1 MNIAISIVSVV
12 KDDLSGLR
20 ATLESAKALAG
31 YSYEHWVIDGSDG
44 TEVRKYLTDRDDV
57 KWISEPDSGHFDA
70 MNKGLDRATGAFVL
84 FLNAGDVISTHL
96 DSALL
101 FARAF
106 TESRVLIGHTIER
119 YGAFRW
125 LRPGLGRESDVF
137 RSPAHQ
143 ATFYPRAFYSKSRY
157 LAQLRVGADG
167 EYTDRAIKQC
177 GAVYFPSVVS
187 EFGLGGLSSSY
198 RSCRVFIMRFT
209 EEKSV
214 AKRSRLIVKYTLWR
228 IIPRGLFY
236 SLLAATKYTR
246 VTANQSLKL
255 TALELTRSSQHD
267 QD

>member
-12 KDDLSGLR
+12 KDDLYGLR
-20 ATLESAKALAG
+20 ATLESTKVLAG

-44 TEVRKYLTDRDDV
+44 AEVREYLTERNDV
-57 KWISEPDSGHFDA
+57 KWISEADSGLYDA

-84 FLNAGDVISTHL
+84 FLNAGDVISAYL
-96 DSALL
+96 DPALL
-101 FARAF
+101 FARAL

-119 YGAFRW
+119 YGNLRW

-137 RSPAHQ
+137 RSPPHQ

-157 LAQLRVGADG
+157 FAQLRIG
-167 EYTDRAIKQC
+167 
-177 GAVYFPSVVS
+177 VVS
-187 EFGLGGLSSSY
+187 EFGLGGISSSY
-198 RSCRVFIMRFT
+198 RSYRVFKIRFN

-214 AKRSRLIVKYTLWR
+214 AKRTRLILKYVLWR

-236 SLLAATKYTR
+236 SLLAATKYTKL
-246 VTANQSLKL
+246 TANQSPKL
-255 TALELTRSSQHD
+255 TALELTRSSQYV